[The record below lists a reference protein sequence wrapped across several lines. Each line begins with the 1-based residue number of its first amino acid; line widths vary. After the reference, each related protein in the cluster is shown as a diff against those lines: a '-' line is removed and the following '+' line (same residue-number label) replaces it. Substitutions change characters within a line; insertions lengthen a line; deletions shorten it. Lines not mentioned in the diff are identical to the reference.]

1 VSAHQTKIL
10 QSNIFLICSMD
21 ACTERK
27 IKGKKWRQTLKTKL
41 YCFLF
46 DAPSSVLGILE
57 VKEVKATQANTKTN
71 ILHFY
76 I

>member
-1 VSAHQTKIL
+1 MHVLK
-10 QSNIFLICSMD
+10 
-21 ACTERK
+21 EK

-41 YCFLF
+41 NCFLF
-46 DAPSSVLGILE
+46 DAPSGVLGILE

-71 ILHFY
+71 IFHFY